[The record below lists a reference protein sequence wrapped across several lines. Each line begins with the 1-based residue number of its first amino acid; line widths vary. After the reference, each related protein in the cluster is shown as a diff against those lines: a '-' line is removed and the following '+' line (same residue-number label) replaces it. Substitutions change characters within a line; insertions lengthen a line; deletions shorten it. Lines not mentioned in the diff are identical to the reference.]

1 MLTGDILRLSA
12 ARHPDK
18 TAVICE
24 MRRIDYRALDA
35 DANRFA
41 NALIASGLGKGEA
54 MAVMSRNVPE
64 YMIAHF
70 GNARTGTLMVNLS
83 PAYAPDEL
91 HRILSH
97 TEARLIVVE
106 AAFQDKLAAVR
117 DRLPRLGRIVVVG
130 APAIGGAVSFDDF
143 IKAQPDTPP
152 AVELRESDPFA
163 MTFTGGTTGH
173 PKGALVDHHCRYVS
187 AYTVVIEHALTDA
200 DIIGIITPLYHA
212 AGLLIWM
219 QAAVLVGAT
228 CVLLTG
234 WDAERFVAATERFG
248 ITAVMVVPVQ
258 LREVLDL
265 PALDVARLAGLTKI
279 ACAGATTPPD
289 LIADLA
295 ALLPEALFTDHYGQS
310 ETGPLCI
317 LKPWHGIARAGTV
330 GRVAVGVELA
340 LLDPEGRPVAPGEV
354 GEIVVAG
361 PFLMAGYY
369 RDEEETAAFFR
380 TGDGRG
386 WTGDLATMDE
396 DGFVTLV
403 GRSKDMIVSGGV
415 NIYPREVELALE
427 RHPAVLECTVFGIPD
442 EKWGEALCAYVV
454 TEDGARVTDH
464 ELISFCADHLARFK
478 RPRLVRFVENIPK
491 TPSGKVLKAKLRDD
505 FLKGEG
511 LA

>member
-24 MRRIDYRALDA
+24 MRLIDYRALDA

-41 NALIASGLGKGEA
+41 NAVIACGLGKGEA
-54 MAVMSRNVPE
+54 MAVMSRNLPE

-70 GNARTGTLMVNLS
+70 GNARTGALMVNLS

-117 DRLPRLGRIVVVG
+117 DRLPRLERIVVVG
-130 APAIGGAVSFDDF
+130 APAIAGAVSFDDF
-143 IKAQPDTPP
+143 IGGQPAAPP
-152 AVELRESDPFA
+152 TVELRDSDPFA
-163 MTFTGGTTGH
+163 MTFTGGTTGY
-173 PKGALVDHHCRYVS
+173 PKGALVDHRCRAVS
-187 AYTVVIEHALTDA
+187 ADTVVIEHALTGA
-200 DIIGIITPLYHA
+200 DIIGIVTPLYHA

-219 QAAVLVGAT
+219 QAAVRVGAT

-265 PALDVARLAGLTKI
+265 PALDVARLASLGKI

-317 LKPWHGIARAGTV
+317 LKPEDAVARAGTV

-340 LLDPEGRPVAPGEV
+340 LLDEKGEPVARGEV

-361 PFLMAGYY
+361 PFLMVGYY
-369 RDEEETAAFFR
+369 RDAEETAAFFR

-427 RHPAVLECTVFGIPD
+427 GHPAVLECTVFGIPD

-454 TEDGARVTDH
+454 TKDGARVTDT
-464 ELISFCADHLARFK
+464 ELISFCAEHLARFK
-478 RPRLVRFVENIPK
+478 RPRLVRFVAAIPK
-491 TPSGKVLKAKLRDD
+491 TPSGKVQKARLRDA
-505 FLKGEG
+505 FLKGED